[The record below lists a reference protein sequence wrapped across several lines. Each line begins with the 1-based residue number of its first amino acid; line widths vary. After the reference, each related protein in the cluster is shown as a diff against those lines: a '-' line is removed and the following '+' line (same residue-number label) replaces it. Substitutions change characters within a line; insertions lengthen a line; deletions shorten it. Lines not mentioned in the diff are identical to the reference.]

1 MPYINVDID
10 LDEVYDGLSSSEKN
24 HLVDW
29 LKEDGHI
36 EESETNEFPSS
47 ENYKD
52 DDWVETIQKLAK
64 NRHQLTLEEEELIKS
79 ISNKLA

>member
-10 LDEVYDGLSSSEKN
+10 LEDVYKGLSISARN
-24 HLVDW
+24 TLVGW
-29 LKEDGHI
+29 LKEDGYI
-36 EESETNEFPSS
+36 EDPGTNEFSSS

-52 DDWVETIQKLAK
+52 DEWVGIIQKLAQ

-79 ISNKLA
+79 ISNKLV

>member
-1 MPYINVDID
+1 MMTLI
-10 LDEVYDGLSSSEKN
+10 
-24 HLVDW
+24 
-29 LKEDGHI
+29 
-36 EESETNEFPSS
+36 NEFPSS

-52 DDWVETIQKLAK
+52 DDWVKTIQKLAK

>member
-29 LKEDGHI
+29 LKEDGYI
-36 EESETNEFPSS
+36 EDPETNEFPSS

-52 DDWVETIQKLAK
+52 DEWVGIIQKLAQ